1 MDRYKRK
8 VRRFVLVPSDGGK
21 FEVSVGE
28 KLIWSK
34 LETGTYP
41 EPAAMMEIIDAML
54 PARKA

>member
-8 VRRFVLVPSDGGK
+8 VKRFILVPSDGGK

-28 KLIWSK
+28 TRIWSK

-41 EPAAMMEIIDAML
+41 EPADMMKVIDAML